1 MNDTK
6 YHVNP
11 YTYKVMPCNAQIK
24 CDYADHPDTK
34 HFDKD
39 NIDDAL
45 TYAEDLGSK
54 SYNKIQTLKKERT
67 EGSKKED
74 FTKQKQKWNLR
85 KEKLSPEA
93 LHNYMEDRAKEIIVD
108 CMNLKEKNKKDYMS
122 FAEYD
127 ETDAKTDNNDIL
139 RVKMIHLHNEN
150 RQHLDNFAY
159 LMSKEDIRSMIEV
172 QNKIRVYFPNFSAK
186 DTDNMWGAGV
196 FDVYG
201 DDNKSYEEVM
211 GLNKDN
217 SSPVDEELSEQ
228 EMHTVKQT
236 VKIAVN
242 SALDYPSYGGLKA
255 KGQELQ
261 KAFILRKTLKTN
273 NVSNILDRFN
283 DFKEF
288 ESRIMD
294 NKTVYERHPHSYHMA
309 VKNYNFK
316 KVRSALSNS

>member
-1 MNDTK
+1 
-6 YHVNP
+6 
-11 YTYKVMPCNAQIK
+11 MPCNAQIK
-24 CDYADHPDTK
+24 CDYADHADTK

-39 NIDDAL
+39 SIDDAL
-45 TYAEDLGSK
+45 VYAEELGSK
-54 SYNKIQTLKKERT
+54 SYNKVQTLKKERT

-108 CMNLKEKNKKDYMS
+108 CMSLKEKNKKDYMT
-122 FAEYD
+122 FAKYD
-127 ETDAKTDNNDIL
+127 ETDAKTDSNDTL

-150 RQHLDNFAY
+150 RKHLDDFAY
-159 LMSKEDIRSMIEV
+159 LMSKEDIRNMVKI
-172 QNKIRVYFPNFSAK
+172 QNKIRLYFPNFPAK

-201 DDNKSYEEVM
+201 DDNKSYEEVR

-236 VKIAVN
+236 VKIVVN
-242 SALDYPSYGGLKA
+242 GALEHPSYGGLKA
-255 KGQELQ
+255 RGQELQ

-273 NVSNILDRFN
+273 NVSNILERFN

-294 NKTVYERHPHSYHMA
+294 NKTVYERHAHSYHMA

-316 KVRSALSNS
+316 KVRAALSNS

>member
-1 MNDTK
+1 MSNIK

-11 YTYKVMPCNAQIK
+11 ETHEVSVCSAKIK
-24 CDYADHPDTK
+24 CRFADNPDVR

-54 SYNKIQTLKKERT
+54 SYNKIQILKKGKT
-67 EGSKKED
+67 EGSRKED
-74 FTKQKQKWNLR
+74 FTKQKQKWDLR

-93 LHNYMEDRAKEIIVD
+93 LHNYMEDRAKEIIID

-122 FAEYD
+122 FVEYD
-127 ETDAKTDNNDIL
+127 ETDAKTDNNDTL

-172 QNKIRVYFPNFSAK
+172 QNKIRVYFPNFSAE

-217 SSPVDEELSEQ
+217 FSPVDEELSEQ

-236 VKIAVN
+236 VNIVMN

-255 KGQELQ
+255 RGQELQ

-273 NVSNILDRFN
+273 NVSNILERFN
-283 DFKEF
+283 GFKEF
-288 ESRIMD
+288 ERKIM
-294 NKTVYERHPHSYHMA
+294 NNNTVHERHPHSYHMA

-316 KVRSALSNS
+316 KVRAALSDS